1 MIIEIYK
8 VAIFFYTDLM
18 LQNFT
23 TEKKKSNN
31 NYMI

>member
-23 TEKKKSNN
+23 TEKKRV
-31 NYMI
+31 IIII